1 MSRANLSCTEE
12 LPIGPLWAEQA
23 LVWWDGA
30 MTFPPDATVSDA
42 GEFGLIEA
50 LTGIFEQGDQVLV
63 GPGDDAAVLRVR
75 TGHVVVSTDL
85 MVEGRHFRR
94 DWVSAADVGHRAA
107 AQNLSDINAMGGRAT
122 SLTIG
127 LAAPA
132 DLPAEWA
139 LDFARGFAEEC
150 ALVGASVVG
159 GDLSRADQLV
169 IAVTVLG
176 ACTVAPVV
184 RSGAR
189 PGDVLALCGRQG
201 WAAGG
206 MAVLGRGFRSPRV
219 LVEAYRRPE
228 PPYDAGPVAADAG
241 ATAMIDVSDG
251 LLADAGHIATASGVA
266 MDVHRD
272 AFELAEP
279 LQAVGAALGADPL
292 QFILGGGDDHAL
304 LATFPDGSVPDGWLV
319 IGTVTEGAGVTVD
332 GAGVRRPDRL
342 DPLLK
347 ALTAPSGNGRFVSP
361 DSTRRFVARCA
372 RERRLARSP
381 ARRGRGFAGSARD
394 LASLDAAGADVEALG
409 RAVDR
414 GPDALDVGVEATL
427 RDLARPGTVVAES
440 RLLGADVTDGSHRE
454 LLRIEV

>member
-1 MSRANLSCTEE
+1 
-12 LPIGPLWAEQA
+12 
-23 LVWWDGA
+23 
-30 MTFPPDATVSDA
+30 MTFPADATISDA

-50 LTGIFEQGDQVLV
+50 LTGIFAQGDQVVV

-139 LDFARGFAEEC
+139 LEFARGFAEEC
-150 ALVGASVVG
+150 ALVVASVVG
-159 GDLSRADQLV
+159 GDLSRADQIV

-228 PPYDAGPVAADAG
+228 PPYDAGQVAADAG
-241 ATAMIDVSDG
+241 ATSMIDVSDG
-251 LLADAGHIATASGVA
+251 LLADAGHVATASGVA
-266 MDVHRD
+266 IDVHRD
-272 AFELAEP
+272 AFEVAEP

-292 QFILGGGDDHAL
+292 QFMLGGGDDHAL

-319 IGTVTEGAGVTVD
+319 VGAVAVGAGVTVD
-332 GAGVRRPDRL
+332 GEEYD
-342 DPLLK
+342 
-347 ALTAPSGNGRFVSP
+347 
-361 DSTRRFVARCA
+361 
-372 RERRLARSP
+372 
-381 ARRGRGFAGSARD
+381 
-394 LASLDAAGADVEALG
+394 
-409 RAVDR
+409 
-414 GPDALDVGVEATL
+414 GPTGWT
-427 RDLARPGTVVAES
+427 
-440 RLLGADVTDGSHRE
+440 HF
-454 LLRIEV
+454 